1 MTRVAVSGRRSLL
14 IGALVLSLTAVTA
27 GSSVAGQDELRRLL
41 EALAMDIPARPL
53 LAPSFT
59 SPGLDGTQVRLDR
72 LQSRLVMLYFWTTW

>member
-1 MTRVAVSGRRSLL
+1 MTRVAVAGRRSLL
-14 IGALVLSLTAVTA
+14 IGALVLSLTVVMA
-27 GSSVAGQDELRRLL
+27 GPSVAGQDELRRLL

-59 SPGLDGTQVRLDR
+59 LPGLDGTQVRLDR